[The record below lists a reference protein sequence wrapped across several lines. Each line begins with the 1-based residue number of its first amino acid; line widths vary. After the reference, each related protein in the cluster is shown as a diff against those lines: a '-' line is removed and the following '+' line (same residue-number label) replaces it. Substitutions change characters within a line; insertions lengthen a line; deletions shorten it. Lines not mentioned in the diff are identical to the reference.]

1 MLDITGQFTLI
12 DIISMEYNDKTYYF
26 GNVYYRENGMGD
38 LLRVSCKPEEI
49 NLLQQYIGKD
59 VTSIVKVSYNR
70 YKKQF
75 TPSFVLN

>member
-1 MLDITGQFTLI
+1 MLDITGQFILI
-12 DIISMEYNDKTYYF
+12 DIISMDYNDKTYYF
-26 GNVYYRENGMGD
+26 GNVYYRENGTGD

-49 NLLQQYIGKD
+49 NFLQQYIGKD